1 LDTMQKKRFILASN
15 SPRRVELLKAVGYRF
30 DIIPHRIEEYISDS
44 VSPADYVQNL
54 AYLKANDVASRV
66 DEALI
71 LGADTIVL
79 HKKNIL
85 GKPKDKDDAKRML
98 SMLSNSE
105 HDILSGVCLI
115 DMPSKKKLLRFCRTF
130 IRMRPVTE
138 REIEEYVESGE
149 SMDKAGAYAIQGEG
163 KKFIDKIEGSYSNVV
178 GLPLETVK
186 EMINNFVCDINAQK
200 F

>member
-1 LDTMQKKRFILASN
+1 
-15 SPRRVELLKAVGYRF
+15 VGYRF

>member
-1 LDTMQKKRFILASN
+1 
-15 SPRRVELLKAVGYRF
+15 
-30 DIIPHRIEEYISDS
+30 
-44 VSPADYVQNL
+44 L